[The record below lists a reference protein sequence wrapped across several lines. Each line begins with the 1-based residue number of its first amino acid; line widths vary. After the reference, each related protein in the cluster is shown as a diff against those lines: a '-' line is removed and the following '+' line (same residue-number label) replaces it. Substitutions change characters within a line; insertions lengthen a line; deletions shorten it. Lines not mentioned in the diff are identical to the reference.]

1 DASNQHVTIPIE
13 VSLDSSAGPI
23 SFKENLTF
31 TFEEKTKYEKASWK
45 ADWNPNLILPYL
57 DDGGKLSMS
66 TVEPFRG
73 NIFSRNDLALALNDT
88 TYEIG
93 IIPNNFSDKKSEK
106 QHIAN
111 LLNISVKNI
120 DNALNEP
127 WVEPDLFVPLKKIQ
141 KDNSYI

>member
-1 DASNQHVTIPIE
+1 PVRGDI
-13 VSLDSSAGPI
+13 LD
-23 SFKENLTF
+23 
-31 TFEEKTKYEKASWK
+31 
-45 ADWNPNLILPYL
+45 
-57 DDGGKLSMS
+57 
-66 TVEPFRG
+66 
-73 NIFSRNDLALALNDT
+73 RNDMPLALNDT

-93 IIPNNFSDKKSEK
+93 IIPINFSDEKSEK

-141 KDNSYI
+141 KDNSNIINQFANILAAAKKELDVGRNLLEAPAEHLFVNVGSVIAEVIKNK